1 MPGRNLALGGALAV
15 VALLTFLTVSVI
27 VQEGVDVLTIV
38 SLLILLVIGVGVF
51 GALSNPPDE
60 H

>member
-1 MPGRNLALGGALAV
+1 MEGRNLALGGALAI
-15 VALLTFLTVSVI
+15 VALLTFLTVAVI
-27 VQEGVDVLTIV
+27 VEDGVDVLTIV

-51 GALSNPPDE
+51 GALNNPPDD

>member
-15 VALLTFLTVSVI
+15 VGLLTFLTVAVI
-27 VQEGVDVLTIV
+27 VEDGIDVLTVV

>member
-27 VQEGVDVLTIV
+27 VQDGIDVLTVV

-51 GALSNPPDE
+51 GALNQPPDE

>member
-27 VQEGVDVLTIV
+27 VDDGIDVLTVV
-38 SLLILLVIGVGVF
+38 SLVILVVIGVGVF
-51 GALSNPPDE
+51 GALNNPPDE

>member
-15 VALLTFLTVSVI
+15 IALLSFLTVAVI
-27 VQEGVDVLTIV
+27 VEDGVDVLTVV
-38 SLLILLVIGVGVF
+38 SLVILLVIGVGVF
-51 GALSNPPDE
+51 GALNTPPDE

>member
-1 MPGRNLALGGALAV
+1 MPGRNLALGGSLAV

-27 VQEGVDVLTIV
+27 VQDGIDVLTVV

-51 GALSNPPDE
+51 GALSHPPDE

>member
-27 VQEGVDVLTIV
+27 VDDGIDVLTVV
-38 SLLILLVIGVGVF
+38 SLVILLVIGVGVF
-51 GALSNPPDE
+51 GALNNPPDE
-60 H
+60 R

>member
-1 MPGRNLALGGALAV
+1 MPGRNLALAGALAV

-27 VQEGVDVLTIV
+27 VQDGIDVLTVV

-51 GALSNPPDE
+51 GALNHPPDE